1 MANAKAQAYNDNSI
15 TKLEGPDRVRKRPAV
30 IFGTAGLEGCEH
42 SVFEILS
49 NSVDEARSGYGKLI
63 RVTMFRDKSIQVD
76 DRGRGVPLGYNEK
89 QGEFN
94 WHLVFCELYAGG
106 KYNNNSDDANY
117 KYPLGTN
124 GLGACAT
131 QYASEYMKVQSY
143 DGTMVREMNFEK
155 GFPIGEL
162 TERPLERKEKRTG
175 TVIRW
180 KPDIEV
186 FTDINIPVEY
196 FTDMLHRQS
205 VVNAGLEF
213 QLAVENEDGSLTE
226 QTFLYENGIIDYVA
240 ELSGDR
246 GSYTA
251 RVFYHRGKR
260 PRP

>member
-1 MANAKAQAYNDNSI
+1 
-15 TKLEGPDRVRKRPAV
+15 
-30 IFGTAGLEGCEH
+30 
-42 SVFEILS
+42 
-49 NSVDEARSGYGKLI
+49 
-63 RVTMFRDKSIQVD
+63 
-76 DRGRGVPLGYNEK
+76 
-89 QGEFN
+89 
-94 WHLVFCELYAGG
+94 
-106 KYNNNSDDANY
+106 
-117 KYPLGTN
+117 
-124 GLGACAT
+124 
-131 QYASEYMKVQSY
+131 MKVQSY

-155 GFPIGEL
+155 GFPVGEL

-213 QLAVENEDGSLTE
+213 QLAVENEDGSFTE

-246 GSYTA
+246 GLTQPVYFTTEA
-251 RVFYHRGKR
+251 RGRDREDMADYNVLAQISFCLTSGLSGIEYFHNSSPLDHGGATDRAARAAFVSAVDKVIRSAGKYNKNEQKITFSCSRYKQLLHRGILRKPDQKGGKQPLPAEVR
-260 PRP
+260 YRIPYEAA